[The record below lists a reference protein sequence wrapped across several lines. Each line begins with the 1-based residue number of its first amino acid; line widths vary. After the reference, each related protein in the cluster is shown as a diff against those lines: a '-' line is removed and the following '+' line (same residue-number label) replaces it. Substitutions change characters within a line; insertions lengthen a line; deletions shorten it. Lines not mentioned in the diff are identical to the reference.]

1 MKKTLVLQD
10 TEQPHRS
17 NALLEVAFGMYG
29 KQHCES
35 WLLCY
40 TEAHDSILE
49 GFDHVVVVKDGD
61 QAVNDV
67 RGICTSILSLYDEHC
82 FDSILIP
89 GTWVGRMVAPRLAK
103 QLKVGLIAE
112 INDIQKKDGT
122 LEFIRTAYSGNVL
135 CGISMQSKS
144 PVLLTI
150 KGGIFSYKAEGTPK
164 APTLEYIAAPTPS
177 PTMKCLKRSPLE
189 QSYDIRDSEVL
200 VSGGGGAKK
209 VVLLLQELAKAL
221 HGQVSASRKLVD
233 QGLAERTIQVG
244 QSGKVVNPKLYVA
257 VGIDGAIQHVEGL
270 RDVETLISINTRE
283 DAPICSISDFVVVG
297 DAKICIEK
305 LLKRIGVGT

>member
-10 TEQPHRS
+10 TQQPQQS
-17 NALLEVAFGMYG
+17 NALLEVAFRMYG
-29 KQHCES
+29 KQYCKS

-40 TEAHDSILE
+40 TTAQDSIID
-49 GFDHVVVVKDGD
+49 GFDTVFVVEDGD

-67 RGICTSILSLYDEHC
+67 RGICTSILSLHEKHH

-103 QLKVGLIAE
+103 QLKVGLVAE
-112 INDIQKKDGT
+112 INDIKHKDGSV
-122 LEFIRTAYSGNVL
+122 EFIRTAYSGNVL
-135 CGISMQSKS
+135 AGISIESMP

-150 KGGIFSYKAEGTPK
+150 KTGIFSYKADGTPK
-164 APTLEYIAAPTPS
+164 ATTLEYISAPTPY
-177 PTMKCLKRSPLE
+177 PTMKCLKRSPLG

-200 VSGGGGAKK
+200 ISGGGGAKK
-209 VVLLLQELAKAL
+209 AFFLLEALAKAL
-221 HGQVSASRKLVD
+221 HGEVSASRKLVD
-233 QGLAERTIQVG
+233 QGLAERNIQVG

-270 RDVETLISINTRE
+270 RDVETIISINIRE

-297 DAKICIEK
+297 DAKLCIEK
-305 LLKRIGVGT
+305 LLKRIGAEP